1 MRYARRI
8 AAAVTAAIALPA
20 IACAATIG
28 GYWYAPQYD
37 YTDFWVAADNKPF
50 QVILEGNPFP
60 NLPYDEVAQRIL
72 PAMQAA
78 KPRPNLTF
86 TYSKP
91 SEDPRPYYRLVL
103 VADPANDLGGER
115 VCQGVKR
122 FKPATPGVFNVFA
135 VYCRNDMPM
144 SLTTAW
150 TPANGPDDP
159 RIQQLFRELFMVVF
173 TDSMAQR
180 PQNGFDRR

>member
-1 MRYARRI
+1 MRYAKKI
-8 AAAVTAAIALPA
+8 AAALAGIIAVPA

-28 GYWYAPQYD
+28 GVWYAPQYD
-37 YTDFWVAADNKPF
+37 YTDFWTVADNKPF
-50 QVILEGNPFP
+50 QVILQGNPFP
-60 NLPYDEVAQRIL
+60 NVPFDEVAQTLL
-72 PAMQAA
+72 PAMQVA

-103 VADPANDLGGER
+103 VFDYANDLR
-115 VCQGVKR
+115 SDAVCQGTYR
-122 FKPATPGVFNVFA
+122 TGPATPGVFKVFA
-135 VYCRNDMPM
+135 IYCRNDMTM
-144 SLTTAW
+144 STTTAW

-173 TDSMAQR
+173 SDSPAVR
-180 PQNGFDRR
+180 PQNNFDRR

>member
-1 MRYARRI
+1 MRYMKKI
-8 AAAVTAAIALPA
+8 AAAVAAVVVLPA
-20 IACAATIG
+20 LACAATIG
-28 GYWYAPQYD
+28 GVWYAPQYD

-50 QVILEGNPFP
+50 QVIIHGNPFP
-60 NLPYDEVAQRIL
+60 NVPFDEVAQALL

-103 VADPANDLGGER
+103 VFDYANDLGADS
-115 VCQGVKR
+115 VCRGTQRSG
-122 FKPATPGVFNVFA
+122 PSSPGVFKVFA
-135 VYCRNDMPM
+135 IYCRNDMTM
-144 SLTTAW
+144 SQTTAW

-173 TDSMAQR
+173 SDSLALR
-180 PQNGFDRR
+180 PQNGLERR